1 MASARSPDGKDDRVL
16 SLLTTV
22 RDLSVFEIRLHY
34 LTYTLIRR
42 VFADKSFCVTEPQD
56 RLRSGIFMPFRVYV
70 KAMGISPGLAAQEL
84 ASHSLI
90 TLTKE
95 ILIDPRFTMGPV
107 ERLKPK
113 WPHVTEPGLMLIPSL
128 FGAELYL
135 WAHGRS
141 DYRIDQFSINF
152 TPMHRNTTI

>member
-1 MASARSPDGKDDRVL
+1 
-16 SLLTTV
+16 
-22 RDLSVFEIRLHY
+22 
-34 LTYTLIRR
+34 
-42 VFADKSFCVTEPQD
+42 
-56 RLRSGIFMPFRVYV
+56 MPFRVYV
-70 KAMGISPGLAAQEL
+70 KAMGISPGLSAQEL

-141 DYRIDQFSINF
+141 DYRIDQFLSTEFELISDVSM
-152 TPMHRNTTI
+152 TIEDGTLPMQYEDNLRNKANSADAKSRAAD